1 MIARARIQESIV
13 ERLALHPRV
22 GLLGLRQC
30 GKTTLARPVALGA
43 GARIFDLE
51 NPDYVACSGKSHQ
64 ALNSSIAFSTFHLSL
79 FLPSAIRHRK
89 WFHHATHQYRPDAMS
104 SQKSNASTKGL
115 FWGRASL
122 FWFRHR
128 NDCIRELVRNF
139 QPKGKVPIF
148 DVGGGNG
155 FLTWNV

>member
-1 MIARARIQESIV
+1 
-13 ERLALHPRV
+13 
-22 GLLGLRQC
+22 LGLRQC

-51 NPDYVACSGKSHQ
+51 NPDYVA
-64 ALNSSIAFSTFHLSL
+64 ALENPIKPSIPRLLFPLSTFR
-79 FLPSAIRHRK
+79 FFFRPPSGIENDSTTQPINTVQMQCHRK
-89 WFHHATHQYRPDAMS
+89 NLTPRLKACFEAEHRS
-104 SQKSNASTKGL
+104 
-115 FWGRASL
+115 